1 MAKLTTA
8 EFIDAIKELSVL
20 ELNDL
25 VKACEE
31 EFGVSA
37 AAGVVVAAAGGD
49 AAAAEEKT
57 EFDVELT
64 EVGPNKVKVIKV
76 VREITGLGL
85 KEAKDA
91 VDGAPK
97 VIKEQADKASAE
109 DAKAKLEAEGA
120 KVTLKQ
126 SVRKRRETNNNPA
139 EMLAFLLG
147 YFIQLYP
154 LSLSEKVLKI
164 ILAIPLILLYSISC
178 TIVVHQA
185 FPCSFLGKTRLK

>member
-1 MAKLTTA
+1 MAKMTTA

-37 AAGVVVAAAGGD
+37 AAGVVVAAAGP
-49 AAAAEEKT
+49 AVEAEEKT

-76 VREITGLGL
+76 VREETGLGL
-85 KEAKDA
+85 KEAKDV

-97 VIKEQADKASAE
+97 IVKEGADKATAE
-109 DAKAKLEAEGA
+109 AIKAKLEAEGA
-120 KVTLKQ
+120 KVTLK
-126 SVRKRRETNNNPA
+126 
-139 EMLAFLLG
+139 
-147 YFIQLYP
+147 
-154 LSLSEKVLKI
+154 
-164 ILAIPLILLYSISC
+164 
-178 TIVVHQA
+178 
-185 FPCSFLGKTRLK
+185 